1 MILDWLHAVAIVSLI
16 PRLIHAVWIALEPD
30 SLAKLASLF
39 DNVWRKLVL
48 EKLVKPGASS
58 RSLLAKRV
66 FHLARSRWSESQIKQ
81 LLERS
86 FRNDAAR
93 LKRMS

>member
-1 MILDWLHAVAIVSLI
+1 MTEKSITRT
-16 PRLIHAVWIALEPD
+16 PRTSFTPD
-30 SLAKLASLF
+30 SLGELASLF
-39 DNVWRKLVL
+39 DDVWRKLVL
-48 EKLVKPGASS
+48 EKIVKPGASS

>member
-1 MILDWLHAVAIVSLI
+1 MKEKSITRA
-16 PRLIHAVWIALEPD
+16 PRTSFTPD
-30 SLAKLASLF
+30 SLGKLASLF
-39 DNVWRKLVL
+39 DDVWRKLVL
-48 EKLVKPGASS
+48 EKIVKPGASS

-93 LKRMS
+93 LKRVS